1 MFYNIPPFC
10 KISIF
15 TERGDLIKEIIHDDG
30 SGDDAWNSVTKSRQ
44 VVVSGVYVA
53 YFEVTQDGGG
63 FNKGD
68 NIYKK

>member
-1 MFYNIPPFC
+1 LQ
-10 KISIF
+10 
-15 TERGDLIKEIIHDDG
+15 DLHDDG

-68 NIYKK
+68 NIYKKIIIVR